1 LAAPKDLG
9 VGTNTPVVVQDSE
22 KPVADWLY
30 AGPVKEPFNGDGFSA
45 AGGMARARPEAGMRV
60 GDAEFRHLGDA
71 EVKEG
76 RDLGSREIR
85 NGAVDLRKAAKGMV
99 YAANY
104 LYCVLEVKE
113 SGFYRLDSNSNPK
126 GVRWTVAYLS
136 GEKVLPKDYMR
147 LDAGRHPFLVRV
159 WNEPVGGWEPHVVWF
174 RVVKVEEKEAMA
186 WHLPRAAGVAA
197 DRFCGEDWRAAVAKK
212 TPWNLTALR
221 HLRQAQHEAEGYFT
235 KGLGDF
241 GWNQEGE
248 AYTRHAIR
256 LGIPFA
262 YCYRNVFGLDM
273 DGADRLGMNMALC
286 TAATIFSDDGARMQS
301 FNVGGGPMDVD
312 LYSRAM
318 GFVPERL
325 LPAVLWAANRS
336 QALADAG
343 KLTDPHGVI
352 AAHDGMS
359 KVLRFIHTPLDV
371 AERNPDGVLSKVT
384 VDRQKGGYVFRNR
397 WRDGDDCVVQL
408 FANSNMPGG
417 TWSSS
422 EGGTFRIDGLGQ
434 SWVVRGQSYGN
445 GASARSL
452 KDISLY
458 QSIVDV
464 AEHDLY
470 GCPQAW
476 TTHSTPARDGSGVVT
491 LNMDEVYQ
499 VEENKR
505 RKDIGI
511 RAVRSFA
518 VDYSGASGAPCL
530 VAVADRLT
538 GTQGSNTWQMAI
550 PRELDAA
557 VAGNTFTV
565 TAKSGETL
573 KGTVVRPANAKIRA
587 VDYDHVHE
595 INYHGGHSHGKFL
608 RRAVLA
614 SGADKD
620 QDFLV
625 VMTLQRGDTPACEVK
640 DGRAHVG
647 KQTVSFDGEKLAL
660 GVFAGP

>member
-1 LAAPKDLG
+1 LISNWVILLAAICSIDLARAAETCLPDNCRLA
-9 VGTNTPVVVQDSE
+9 VVLERAFWNYANPTNPGTVTVYVE
-22 KPVADWLY
+22 RR
-30 AGPVKEPFNGDGFSA
+30 AGEWDPTFSA
-45 AGGMARARPEAGMRV
+45 
-60 GDAEFRHLGDA
+60 DAQRGLNVAHDGYLVASSSEPDA
-71 EVKEG
+71 EVLRVRLHIR
-76 RDLGSREIR
+76 RD
-85 NGAVDLRKAAKGMV
+85 
-99 YAANY
+99 
-104 LYCVLEVKE
+104 
-113 SGFYRLDSNSNPK
+113 
-126 GVRWTVAYLS
+126 RW
-136 GEKVLPKDYMR
+136 
-147 LDAGRHPFLVRV
+147 
-159 WNEPVGGWEPHVVWF
+159 
-174 RVVKVEEKEAMA
+174 
-186 WHLPRAAGVAA
+186 
-197 DRFCGEDWRAAVAKK
+197 
-212 TPWNLTALR
+212 
-221 HLRQAQHEAEGYFT
+221 
-235 KGLGDF
+235 
-241 GWNQEGE
+241 
-248 AYTRHAIR
+248 
-256 LGIPFA
+256 
-262 YCYRNVFGLDM
+262 
-273 DGADRLGMNMALC
+273 
-286 TAATIFSDDGARMQS
+286 
-301 FNVGGGPMDVD
+301 MDVV
-312 LYSRAM
+312 
-318 GFVPERL
+318 GE
-325 LPAVLWAANRS
+325 PAYR
-336 QALADAG
+336 
-343 KLTDPHGVI
+343 
-352 AAHDGMS
+352 
-359 KVLRFIHTPLDV
+359 
-371 AERNPDGVLSKVT
+371 
-384 VDRQKGGYVFRNR
+384 
-397 WRDGDDCVVQL
+397 
-408 FANSNMPGG
+408 
-417 TWSSS
+417 
-422 EGGTFRIDGLGQ
+422 
-434 SWVVRGQSYGN
+434 
-445 GASARSL
+445 
-452 KDISLY
+452 
-458 QSIVDV
+458 V